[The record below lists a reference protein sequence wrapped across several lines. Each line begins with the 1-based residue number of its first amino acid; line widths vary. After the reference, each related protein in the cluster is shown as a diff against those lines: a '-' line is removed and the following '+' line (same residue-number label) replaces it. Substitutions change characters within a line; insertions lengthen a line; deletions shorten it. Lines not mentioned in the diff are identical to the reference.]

1 VSVGFFH
8 FFETTT
14 FYSSRGPDFLV
25 QDWNRTTKS
34 GTTGQEFPSP
44 ERTKG
49 VFNEYHY
56 TVREVADLWNLSKD
70 SVKRLFRHEPGVLVF
85 TRSDS
90 KSGKRRYETLLI
102 PESVLERVHKRLE
115 LQ

>member
-1 VSVGFFH
+1 MACYLVLIREKRYNYFHSLLLAFFAFAIYLALELMPEQRQGCVGRFFH

-34 GTTGQEFPSP
+34 GTTGQEYPSP

-49 VFNEYHY
+49 VFNEHHY
-56 TVREVADLWNLSKD
+56 TVREVADLWNL
-70 SVKRLFRHEPGVLVF
+70 
-85 TRSDS
+85 
-90 KSGKRRYETLLI
+90 
-102 PESVLERVHKRLE
+102 
-115 LQ
+115 